1 MSGSLLT
8 TAATV
13 MCSHGGQAIATA
25 PNPAVTVMGVPT
37 VLLSAQWA
45 VAGCPLTPPPLPPCV
60 TAQFITGTTRVTS
73 NGQPLAISTGV
84 GVTVPN
90 GTPLIVAAP
99 AGGVSAM

>member
-13 MCSHGGQAIATA
+13 MCSHGGQAVATA
-25 PNPAVTVMGVPT
+25 PNPAVTLNGVPT

-45 VAGCPLTPPPLPPCV
+45 VAGCPLVPPPLPPCIS
-60 TAQFITGTTRVTS
+60 AQWITGTTRVTC
-73 NGQPLAISTGV
+73 NGQALAISTGT
-84 GVTVPN
+84 GISLPN
-90 GTPLIVAAP
+90 GTPLIVAGP